1 MQQSLTPELC
11 EAVILQLPPRHV
23 YKLMQ
28 TNKQF
33 CDYCK
38 SEAYWACVALYLI
51 WSPETRWPDDMV
63 LLQTSYDK
71 AMEAFVAGV
80 REEVQERP
88 AQPLAQLLEF
98 AQECLDVGFVGRP
111 VVAGQTAFQLV
122 QRCVEDQDN
131 LQRAIQRAT
140 IGSDVPRRPGFIT
153 GSRRAKRATSKF
165 LRALEDEEGMDLQTK
180 LRMQRYARE
189 LIEDITERRGRVRA
203 GTYFELF
210 EEDIGARHIYL

>member
-38 SEAYWACVALYLI
+38 SEAYWARVALYLL
-51 WSPETRWPDDMV
+51 WSPETRWADDMV

-88 AQPLAQLLEF
+88 LAQLLEF
-98 AQECLDVGFVGRP
+98 AQECLDVGRP

-153 GSRRAKRATSKF
+153 ASRRAKRATSKF

-210 EEDIGARHIYL
+210 EEDIDATYIYL

>member
-11 EAVILQLPPRHV
+11 EAVIMQLPPRHV

-38 SEAYWACVALYLI
+38 SEAYWARVALYLL
-51 WSPETRWPDDMV
+51 WSPETRWADDMV

-71 AMEAFVAGV
+71 AMEAFVSGV

-88 AQPLAQLLEF
+88 LVKLLEF
-98 AQECLDVGFVGRP
+98 AQECLDVGRP

-131 LQRAIQRAT
+131 LQNAIQRAT
-140 IGSDVPRRPGFIT
+140 VGSDVPRRPGFIT

-210 EEDIGARHIYL
+210 EEDIDATYIYL

>member
-11 EAVILQLPPRHV
+11 EAVIMQLPPRHV

-38 SEAYWACVALYLI
+38 SEAYWARVALYLL
-51 WSPETRWPDDMV
+51 WSPETRWADDMV

-88 AQPLAQLLEF
+88 LAQLLEF
-98 AQECLDVGFVGRP
+98 AQECLDVGRP

-131 LQRAIQRAT
+131 LQNAIQRAT
-140 IGSDVPRRPGFIT
+140 VGSDVPRRPGFIT

-203 GTYFELF
+203 GTYFELC
-210 EEDIGARHIYL
+210 EEDIDATYRYL

>member
-11 EAVILQLPPRHV
+11 EAVIMQLPPRHV
-23 YKLMQ
+23 YKLIQ

-38 SEAYWACVALYLI
+38 SEAYWARVALYLL
-51 WSPETRWPDDMV
+51 WSPETRWADDMV

-88 AQPLAQLLEF
+88 LAQLLEF
-98 AQECLDVGFVGRP
+98 AQECLDVGRP

-131 LQRAIQRAT
+131 LQNAIQRAT
-140 IGSDVPRRPGFIT
+140 VGSDVPRRPGFIT

-210 EEDIGARHIYL
+210 EEDIDATYIYL

>member
-1 MQQSLTPELC
+1 M
-11 EAVILQLPPRHV
+11 
-23 YKLMQ
+23 
-28 TNKQF
+28 
-33 CDYCK
+33 
-38 SEAYWACVALYLI
+38 
-51 WSPETRWPDDMV
+51 
-63 LLQTSYDK
+63 
-71 AMEAFVAGV
+71 AGV
-80 REEVQERP
+80 REEVQER
-88 AQPLAQLLEF
+88 PLAQLLEF
-98 AQECLDVGFVGRP
+98 AQECLDVGRP

-131 LQRAIQRAT
+131 LQNAIQRAT
-140 IGSDVPRRPGFIT
+140 VGSDVPRRPGFIT

>member
-11 EAVILQLPPRHV
+11 EAVIMQLPPRHV

-38 SEAYWACVALYLI
+38 SEAYWARVALYLL
-51 WSPETRWPDDMV
+51 WSPETRWADDMV

-88 AQPLAQLLEF
+88 LVKLLEF
-98 AQECLDVGFVGRP
+98 AQECLDVGRP

-131 LQRAIQRAT
+131 LQNAIQRAT
-140 IGSDVPRRPGFIT
+140 VGSDVPRRPGFIT

-210 EEDIGARHIYL
+210 EEDIDATYIYL